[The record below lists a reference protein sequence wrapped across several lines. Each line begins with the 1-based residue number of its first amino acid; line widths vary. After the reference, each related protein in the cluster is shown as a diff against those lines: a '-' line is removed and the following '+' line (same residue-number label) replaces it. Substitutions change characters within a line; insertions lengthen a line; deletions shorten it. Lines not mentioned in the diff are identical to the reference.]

1 MSLEAIRVDD
11 IPQCDQ
17 VRPTCGRCIR
27 RRLNCTGL
35 PAETGLIFRDER
47 ETAQRNSERAR
58 RETSDPAPAFS
69 YDVRPSQSP
78 SEQPLDPSLRLQYSW
93 LSRKMLANV
102 AGPLDK
108 DFGARAVDRFFI
120 NWTVYPDNDGVS
132 PGHMHHIHALY
143 VHAPPVSILWLAV
156 RALAYADLKYETVS
170 GTPFNI
176 KAREYYGAAL
186 HQLRVYANEQQR
198 LVNDQ
203 VLAAVLLI
211 DNFEVRTRLAIPHIT

>member
-1 MSLEAIRVDD
+1 
-11 IPQCDQ
+11 
-17 VRPTCGRCIR
+17 
-27 RRLNCTGL
+27 
-35 PAETGLIFRDER
+35 
-47 ETAQRNSERAR
+47 
-58 RETSDPAPAFS
+58 
-69 YDVRPSQSP
+69 
-78 SEQPLDPSLRLQYSW
+78 
-93 LSRKMLANV
+93 MLANV

-186 HQLRVYANEQQR
+186 HQLRVYASEQQR

-211 DNFEVRTRLAIPHIT
+211 DNFEVGTRLAFIQTTYRRLTVVDLAVIPFTKRSSLASSRCYQVHTTYWE